1 VTEQHRLVA
10 GRYRLGERVGVGAMG
25 IVWRARDERL
35 RRTVAVKQLLL
46 QPGLDAEQADEA
58 RRRAMREA
66 RIAARLQHVN
76 VVVVYDVAEDDDQ
89 PWLIME
95 YVPSRSL
102 AAVLRDGPLTP
113 FAVAGIGAQAANGL
127 AAAHDV
133 GVVHRDVKPGN
144 VLLGDDGLVKIAD
157 FGISRALDDVALTA
171 TGLLTGTPAYLSP
184 EMAKGE
190 TPAPPSDVFALG
202 ATLYAAVEGTP
213 PFGVHDN
220 PLALLHKV
228 AGGHVRPPGRAG
240 PLTEPLMNL
249 LRPDPA
255 DRPTM
260 HEARAELSALVSRRA
275 GVGPLPIAELRRAWT
290 TPVIEPVDEPAEPT
304 VATPLALPAIQVL
317 LPPTPARTTSRR
329 RTARLTMAIA
339 LVVLALGVALVVVDT
354 AGSDSPAAVV
364 GPIVHPTAAPT
375 PIPTT
380 TVPVRQVATPPTF
393 AAMSGAVRTYYGL
406 LPADVTAAYRL
417 LSADYRSAH
426 SFAAVRTFYGGIESV
441 TPGEFR
447 LVGPNQVVAVLT
459 FVTKQGAVT
468 HEPYQFTVVRWQ
480 GTLIIDDAV
489 QLDRDT
495 GM

>member
-1 VTEQHRLVA
+1 MTEQHHLVA

-25 IVWRARDERL
+25 VVWRARDERL
-35 RRTVAVKQLLL
+35 RRTVAVKQLLV

-58 RRRAMREA
+58 RQRAMREA

-102 AAVLRDGPLTP
+102 ATALRDGPLTP
-113 FAVAGIGAQAANGL
+113 FAVAGIGAQAAAGL
-127 AAAHDV
+127 AAAHEV

-157 FGISRALDDVALTA
+157 FGISRAMDDVTLTA

-190 TPAPPSDVFALG
+190 TPAPPSDVFSLG

-213 PFGVHDN
+213 PFGVHEN

-228 AGGHVRPPGRAG
+228 AGGRVRPPERAG
-240 PLTEPLMNL
+240 PLTEPLMDL
-249 LRPDPA
+249 LRADPA

-304 VATPLALPAIQVL
+304 VATPLPAIPVV
-317 LPPTPARTTSRR
+317 LPPPPPRTHSRR

-339 LVVLALGVALVVVDT
+339 LMVLALGVALVVVDT

-364 GPIVHPTAAPT
+364 GPVVKPTAAPT

-380 TVPVRQVATPPTF
+380 TVPVQPVATPPSF
-393 AAMSGAVRTYYGL
+393 QAMAGAVRTYYGL
-406 LPADVTAAYRL
+406 LPTDVTDAYQL
-417 LSADYRSAH
+417 LSAGYRTAH
-426 SFAAVRTFYGGIESV
+426 PFAAVRTFYDGIESV

-447 LVGPNQVVAVLT
+447 LVGPNQVAAVIT
-459 FVTKQGAVT
+459 FVTRQGAVT
-468 HEPYQFTVVRWQ
+468 HEPYQFTVVRRR
-480 GTLIIDDAV
+480 GALIIDDAV